1 MPATDH
7 GERLSYRQ
15 KGDDP
20 FARFHLLTTVEA
32 PNVDSMIQIR

>member
-7 GERLSYRQ
+7 GEQLSYRK

-20 FARFHLLTTVEA
+20 FTRLQMLRTVEA
-32 PNVDSMIQIR
+32 PNVDGMI